1 MDGIWVPEHA
11 GEFTLKGYLVA
22 WFVLA
27 VLALHLRAPAQGFT
41 CMDNI
46 SREVQKTLAGE
57 DCAQSLAAPT
67 EKEQQDR
74 AQTGQ

>member
-1 MDGIWVPEHA
+1 
-11 GEFTLKGYLVA
+11 
-22 WFVLA
+22 
-27 VLALHLRAPAQGFT
+27 
-41 CMDNI
+41 MDNI